1 MHQCGKLVS
10 NSAFDHVITEA
21 DIKYYH
27 DKTLDMRQLFRL
39 KSSLLLISLTHLDK
53 QLFIQ
58 LLPNYIIDTKLH
70 LHYYYYCYGYCHDC
84 F

>member
-1 MHQCGKLVS
+1 
-10 NSAFDHVITEA
+10 
-21 DIKYYH
+21 
-27 DKTLDMRQLFRL
+27 MRQLFRL